1 MTTTGALTSDPDG
14 GTTVVLTRRFPAPV
28 EDVWASIT
36 ESDRLARWF
45 GTWTGDPADGSV
57 MVTMNA
63 EGEAVPASCY
73 AIDVCEPPH
82 RLVVRTVDDTGSW
95 TLSAELSEDDGT
107 TTLVFAQ
114 HGIELV
120 RVVQGDYSYE
130 SGHEAAATL
139 TGWDSPD
146 AVFCTSDAMAM
157 GILDVCRAD
166 FPHNRPR
173 KFRLYGFDN
182 LSLTDFDAYPI
193 ASIGYDKAAYVEHIV
208 QFLIEPAA
216 FKPGQDPIRVPTRFV
231 PRLTA

>member
-114 HGIELV
+114 HGIEPELV
-120 RVVQGDYSYE
+120 PDVGPGWEWYLDRLDAAVVGR
-130 SGHEAAATL
+130 SGP
-139 TGWDSPD
+139 S
-146 AVFCTSDAMAM
+146 
-157 GILDVCRAD
+157 LDD
-166 FPHNRPR
+166 FERELPSRR
-173 KFRLYGFDN
+173 
-182 LSLTDFDAYPI
+182 
-193 ASIGYDKAAYVEHIV
+193 AAY
-208 QFLIEPAA
+208 AA
-216 FKPGQDPIRVPTRFV
+216 LVAERR
-231 PRLTA
+231 A